1 MSQEAW
7 KKSIWF
13 QVREKRDAA
22 ETKEARDAASSMLK
36 VFKHLG
42 ESVMI
47 FLFPKLGYISF
58 VEGSYFIHD

>member
-1 MSQEAW
+1 M
-7 KKSIWF
+7 
-13 QVREKRDAA
+13 REKRDAA

-58 VEGSYFIHD
+58 LDSSYFIHD

>member
-1 MSQEAW
+1 M
-7 KKSIWF
+7 
-13 QVREKRDAA
+13 REKRDAA

-47 FLFPKLGYISF
+47 FLFPRCDVLVSWRVATLYMIYKPKKLSL
-58 VEGSYFIHD
+58 